1 MFVFINYVLCK
12 IIFSYLELNRHDFL
26 NIFIFFGAWQL
37 VGGISLPKNSVLLP
51 ELEQEQETGNITFL
65 LLLLGSLFCAILA
78 KLYSY
83 FVV

>member
-1 MFVFINYVLCK
+1 MI
-12 IIFSYLELNRHDFL
+12 FL

-37 VGGISLPKNSVLLP
+37 VGGISLPKNNVLLP

-65 LLLLGSLFCAILA
+65 LLLLGSLFCATLA